1 MAGAGPGHGDKE
13 EDDEAAEVEAFWVLP
28 KESDGVGG

>member
-13 EDDEAAEVEAFWVLP
+13 EEEEEAFWVLP
-28 KESDGVGG
+28 RESEGVGG

>member
-13 EDDEAAEVEAFWVLP
+13 EAEEEAFWVLP
-28 KESDGVGG
+28 KESEGVGG

>member
-13 EDDEAAEVEAFWVLP
+13 EEEEEAFWVLP
-28 KESDGVGG
+28 MESEGVGG